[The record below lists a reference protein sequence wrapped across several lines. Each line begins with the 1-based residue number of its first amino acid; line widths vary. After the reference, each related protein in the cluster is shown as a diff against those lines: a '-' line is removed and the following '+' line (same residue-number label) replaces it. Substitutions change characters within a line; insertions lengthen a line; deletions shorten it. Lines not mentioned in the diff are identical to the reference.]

1 MSYLSKSQSVFDQ
14 NKKYFNEILD
24 NNENQEDFIANNE
37 KENRVSFED
46 ISHNNTSKT
55 IKMNSADQSS
65 DDKENRPNSKLNRS
79 FQFEPEK
86 DQS

>member
-46 ISHNNTSKT
+46 KSNN
-55 IKMNSADQSS
+55 NA
-65 DDKENRPNSKLNRS
+65 
-79 FQFEPEK
+79 
-86 DQS
+86 